1 MPGGYAGKF
10 LDVDLTKGKIKDV
23 TFDDE
28 TLEMFFG
35 GRGLASKILWDR
47 IGKKWAD
54 IDALSPEN
62 IFLALTGPMTAIYPG
77 ARIMCS
83 GKSPTSNGVVGSTA
97 ATEFAS
103 EIKMAGYDGV
113 IVTGKADEP
122 VYIQVTDEGG
132 EIKPAKHLWGTI
144 GEETIKIL
152 NKEVTAEL
160 IKEEATR
167 RTLEGAWHA
176 STSAQRGRTSS
187 GTPR

>member
-1 MPGGYAGKF
+1 VPRGYAGKF
-10 LDVDLTKGKIKDV
+10 LDVDLEGEDKDV
-23 TFDDE
+23 TFNDE

-83 GKSPTSNGVVGSTA
+83 GKSPVSNGVVGSTA
-97 ATEFAS
+97 ASEFAS

-113 IVTGKADEP
+113 IVTGKATA
-122 VYIQVTDEGG
+122 VYIR
-132 EIKPAKHLWGTI
+132 
-144 GEETIKIL
+144 
-152 NKEVTAEL
+152 N
-160 IKEEATR
+160 
-167 RTLEGAWHA
+167 
-176 STSAQRGRTSS
+176 
-187 GTPR
+187 